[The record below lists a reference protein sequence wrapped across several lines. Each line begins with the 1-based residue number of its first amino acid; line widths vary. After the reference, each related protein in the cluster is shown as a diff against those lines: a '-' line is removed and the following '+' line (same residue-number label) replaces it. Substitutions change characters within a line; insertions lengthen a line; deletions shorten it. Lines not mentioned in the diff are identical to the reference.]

1 MDHSPLRKKYS
12 KSADLLNICI
22 AVKWITRNNF
32 PLATQK
38 DPNFPQLF
46 LYVNYC
52 QRKIQTP
59 HFDLDVKYNY
69 SHYFPLWNIK
79 ATVLVHTIWWSETGF
94 MKETG
99 GFWLRPENTRDSSE
113 ELVILGLKFGA
124 FPAPP
129 PSQHADVL
137 QSEYIDF
144 PFRSKQQPNLDRC
157 VEWLAKQPR
166 PRFQN
171 LYRQNKVGKV
181 QFQEFFF
188 PFPPPAAPRALG
200 MCLDPP
206 LLSSQPKT
214 SRTNPGRRPA
224 VSLIA
229 TSPSLAFYNTGSSFL
244 SSSKL

>member
-1 MDHSPLRKKYS
+1 MNHSEQ
-12 KSADLLNICI
+12 
-22 AVKWITRNNF
+22 F
-32 PLATQK
+32 PSCNPK
-38 DPNFPQLF
+38 GPQF
-46 LYVNYC
+46 STV
-52 QRKIQTP
+52 
-59 HFDLDVKYNY
+59 
-69 SHYFPLWNIK
+69 
-79 ATVLVHTIWWSETGF
+79 VLVCKLLSKKNTNSSLWFRCEIQLLSLLSALKHQGNRFSTHYLVIWNRIHEGNGRLLTATR
-94 MKETG
+94 EH
-99 GFWLRPENTRDSSE
+99 RDSPE

-124 FPAPP
+124 FPAPS